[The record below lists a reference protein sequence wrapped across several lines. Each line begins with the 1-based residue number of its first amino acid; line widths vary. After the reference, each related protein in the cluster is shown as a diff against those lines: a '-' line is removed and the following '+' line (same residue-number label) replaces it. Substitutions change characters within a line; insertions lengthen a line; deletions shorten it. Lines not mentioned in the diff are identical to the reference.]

1 MTCDPAASPPRPR
14 RLRRALVA
22 TLAAA
27 AVGAGPACATE
38 ADLSGPDVE
47 VVGAGE
53 FAATPAYLAAVAD
66 ATDGLTYRIS
76 MDMTMRFAAE
86 GESFQAGGTLATG
99 EVDGDLSSMTVDLG
113 ALFDELADQIPP
125 DEALPEGFLDGDL
138 TMEMVTD
145 GRTGYMR
152 LPYFRTMAEVMLDA
166 GASRSDLGPLADLA
180 ELGDTWG
187 RIDLSE
193 VSPSEVA
200 SAAGAQTFD
209 PRAFLDV
216 AALGTDVRELGTA
229 TIDSVEVRG
238 LGATVTYGD
247 MLEAQGV
254 DADDRLDQM
263 TSGAGVAGDDEFS
276 EAFEQAMDA
285 VMAADMPIEVWVDG
299 DDHVRRISLALNMT
313 EVMAGV
319 AAAGGED
326 IRDTGMSGDV
336 VMDFTDYGDD
346 SIQIEIPTDAV
357 DITDEFLA
365 LMEGGGLD
373 SGAGSPLGST

>member
-1 MTCDPAASPPRPR
+1 
-14 RLRRALVA
+14 
-22 TLAAA
+22 
-27 AVGAGPACATE
+27 
-38 ADLSGPDVE
+38 
-47 VVGAGE
+47 
-53 FAATPAYLAAVAD
+53 
-66 ATDGLTYRIS
+66 
-76 MDMTMRFAAE
+76 
-86 GESFQAGGTLATG
+86 
-99 EVDGDLSSMTVDLG
+99 
-113 ALFDELADQIPP
+113 
-125 DEALPEGFLDGDL
+125 
-138 TMEMVTD
+138 
-145 GRTGYMR
+145 MR
-152 LPYFRTMAEVMLDA
+152 LPYFRTMAEMMLDA

-254 DADDRLDQM
+254 DADDLLDQM

-299 DDHVRRISLALNMT
+299 DDRVRRISLALNMT

>member
-1 MTCDPAASPPRPR
+1 MTCDPASPPRPR
-14 RLRRALVA
+14 RLRRVLVA

-27 AVGAGPACATE
+27 AVGAGSACATE
-38 ADLSGPDVE
+38 ADLSGPDLE

-66 ATDGLTYRIS
+66 ATDGLTYRMS

-86 GESFQAGGTLATG
+86 GESFQAGGTFATG

-113 ALFDELADQIPP
+113 ALFAEIADQIPP

-152 LPYFRTMAEVMLDA
+152 LPYFRTMAEMMLDA

-200 SAAGAQTFD
+200 SAAGAQTSD
-209 PRAFLDV
+209 PRAFLDM

-238 LGATVTYGD
+238 LSATVTYGD

-254 DADDRLDQM
+254 DADDLRDQM
-263 TSGAGVAGDDEFS
+263 TSGAGVGDDEFS
-276 EAFEQAMDA
+276 AAFEQTMEA

-299 DDHVRRISLALNMT
+299 DDRVRRISLALNMT
-313 EVMAGV
+313 EVMAG
-319 AAAGGED
+319 AAEAAGED
-326 IRDTGMSGDV
+326 IGDTGMSVDM

-346 SIQIEIPTDAV
+346 AIQIEIPTDAV